1 MIIGTLARAM
11 RRLDRILV
19 ALAACAAMLAR
30 PASAIDARCSAC
42 RGVGRSLAAALRA
55 DRESVDQKVVD
66 MRGRLDS
73 KGQRYGKRISYRE
86 SELRFEE
93 LLEGVCKEDGEVG
106 KLQLHEET
114 NRWRTPPNP
123 VKKIRQARGKRM
135 KDEILA
141 YCHRVIEST
150 EDALR
155 EAVYADA
162 VDETSV
168 EEFLCRR
175 ASKECDADVDFTVE
189 EPKENEL
196 YTDENDTV
204 EVPPPSEK
212 TKKTKK
218 RKVRA
223 KVKSSDKEL

>member
-1 MIIGTLARAM
+1 
-11 RRLDRILV
+11 
-19 ALAACAAMLAR
+19 
-30 PASAIDARCSAC
+30 
-42 RGVGRSLAAALRA
+42 
-55 DRESVDQKVVD
+55 
-66 MRGRLDS
+66 
-73 KGQRYGKRISYRE
+73 
-86 SELRFEE
+86 
-93 LLEGVCKEDGEVG
+93 
-106 KLQLHEET
+106 
-114 NRWRTPPNP
+114 
-123 VKKIRQARGKRM
+123 M

-175 ASKECDADVDFTVE
+175 ASKECDADVDFTLE

-196 YTDENDTV
+196 YTDENGSV
-204 EVPPPSEK
+204 EGLSRSEK

-218 RKVRA
+218 RKARA
-223 KVKSSDKEL
+223 KAKSSDKEL

>member
-1 MIIGTLARAM
+1 M
-11 RRLDRILV
+11 RHLNLILGAV
-19 ALAACAAMLAR
+19 IACALMLAR

-86 SELRFEE
+86 SELRFED

-114 NRWRTPPNP
+114 SRWRKPPNP
-123 VKKIRQARGKRM
+123 VKKILHARGKRM

-155 EAVYADA
+155 EAVYADT

-175 ASKECDADVDFTVE
+175 ASKECDADVDFTLE

-196 YTDENDTV
+196 YTDENGTA
-204 EVPPPSEK
+204 EAAPRSEK
-212 TKKTKK
+212 TNKKKKRNARAKTK
-218 RKVRA
+218 R
-223 KVKSSDKEL
+223 SDKEL